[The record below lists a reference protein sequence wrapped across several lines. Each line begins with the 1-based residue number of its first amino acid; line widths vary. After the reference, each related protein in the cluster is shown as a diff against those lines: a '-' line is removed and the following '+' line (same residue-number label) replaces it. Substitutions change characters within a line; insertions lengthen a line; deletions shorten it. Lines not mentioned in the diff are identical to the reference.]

1 MYRIYWNIPMFFSWV
16 ININTLFNRKPNLNE
31 GKSIW
36 PQIITLLQFKV
47 VWQSH
52 RGMLKLSYAL
62 ESSGEAFKNPNI
74 QAALQTN
81 YVRIPGSSPQV
92 SVLFDSSLGHS
103 NAELNLRTRPTKC
116 ACI

>member
-1 MYRIYWNIPMFFSWV
+1 
-16 ININTLFNRKPNLNE
+16 
-31 GKSIW
+31 
-36 PQIITLLQFKV
+36 
-47 VWQSH
+47 
-52 RGMLKLSYAL
+52 MLKLSYAL

-103 NAELNLRTRPTKC
+103 NAECFLVKKQENASVFSNLLWKC
-116 ACI
+116 FNLGKIFPGSGPICE

>member
-1 MYRIYWNIPMFFSWV
+1 MYRMYWNIPMFFSWV

-74 QAALQTN
+74 QATLQTN